1 MEWAHGLALAL
12 MTIKQLLLQV
22 ILQKSSQQN
31 RWPFCEDTLG
41 RQVFSFFHL
50 SLSPEVGVY
59 KVGLIDESS
68 VNSLHLVRVW
78 KSGEDVG
85 EKKMGL
91 GQRERELLRKWSS
104 LSPKKRQFFEKWV
117 KLSVAKLGQT
127 FFHPC
132 PILASVPSDNGER
145 KGASE
150 LHCLDSHTFTCT

>member
-12 MTIKQLLLQV
+12 MTIKQLLPQV

-31 RWPFCEDTLG
+31 RWSFCEDTLG
-41 RQVFSFFHL
+41 RQLFFFFFHL

-78 KSGEDVG
+78 KSGEDVR
-85 EKKMGL
+85 EKNVTWT
-91 GQRERELLRKWSS
+91 ERELLCKWSS
-104 LSPKKRQFFEKWV
+104 LSPENRQYFEKWV
-117 KLSVAKLGQT
+117 KLSVLSWAKH
-127 FFHPC
+127 FFHPR
-132 PILASVPSDNGER
+132 PILASVPSDTGER

-150 LHCLDSHTFTCT
+150 LHCLDSHTFTCM